1 MVKIPHPNIPMQ
13 TGKRRPM
20 ISDMGA
26 QAMGPAANPRTNNV
40 TPSVA
45 ASLPI
50 PNSSLT
56 DPIAAEN
63 TALVNELANV
73 LYERIQTRKIL
84 DNISKSPTRIPGP
97 NEPSQKCPVIRV

>member
-1 MVKIPHPNIPMQ
+1 
-13 TGKRRPM
+13 
-20 ISDMGA
+20 
-26 QAMGPAANPRTNNV
+26 MGPAAKPRTNNV
-40 TPSVA
+40 TPSDA

-50 PNSSLT
+50 LNSSLT

-84 DNISKSPTRIPGP
+84 DIVSKSPTPIEDL